1 MYVYYFY
8 KYLLFQANKNRAS
21 SLKDLE
27 VYYGTRNT
35 SILCKARKLV
45 CLWIGHRANDIV
57 IFMVFSSDLYDFRY
71 G

>member
-8 KYLLFQANKNRAS
+8 IYLLYQANKNKAS

-27 VYYGTRNT
+27 VYYDTRNT
-35 SILCKARKLV
+35 YILCKARKLV
-45 CLWIGHRANDIV
+45 CLWIGYSVNDIA
-57 IFMVFSSDLYDFRY
+57 IFMVFSDLYDFRY